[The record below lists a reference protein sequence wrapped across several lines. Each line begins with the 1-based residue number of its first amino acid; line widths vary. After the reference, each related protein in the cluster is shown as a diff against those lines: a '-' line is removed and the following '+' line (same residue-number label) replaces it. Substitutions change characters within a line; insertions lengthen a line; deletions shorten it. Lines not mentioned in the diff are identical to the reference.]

1 MLMKH
6 GALGFGAP
14 KPGGD
19 GYPAVYI
26 YGWVHHVGGVWRSD
40 DGCTTWTQMS
50 DLHPANTVDEVKSI
64 EGDAN
69 IYGNVYLGL
78 VGSGWIYGKL
88 N

>member
-1 MLMKH
+1 ME
-6 GALGFGAP
+6 AWSVGFGAA
-14 KPGGD
+14 KPGGN

-26 YGWVHHVGGVWRSD
+26 YGWVHDVGGVWRSD

-50 DLHPANTVDEVKSI
+50 NLNPANTVDQVKSI

-78 VGSGWIYGKL
+78 VGSGWIYGRL